1 MTNNKIKVF
10 APATIANVTCGF
22 DILGFPLDGVGDEVI
37 VRTMNEPGVKIVAIH
52 GAEGL
57 PLDPNKNV
65 SGKVALEM
73 LKEAKSDLGIEM
85 ELVKG
90 IHPGSGMGSSAS
102 SSAGAAFAVN
112 ELLGQPFNEKDLVRF
127 AMEGERV
134 ASGVPHADNVA
145 PAVMGGFTLVRSYDP
160 LDLIKLSTPADL
172 WCTVIHPQLQLKTEM
187 SRNLLRKQIPL
198 KTAVQQWGN
207 VAGLVAGLY
216 KEDYDLIGRSLIDVV
231 AEPSRSILIPGF
243 KELKE
248 AAIQAGGLGGG
259 IAGSGPSVYILS
271 KGEETARKVEKA
283 FEEVYTPTGIKFN
296 IYVSRL
302 ASTGARIIE

>member
-1 MTNNKIKVF
+1 MNKEIRVF

-22 DILGFPLDGVGDEVI
+22 DILGFPLDGIGDEII
-37 VRTMNEPGVKIVAIH
+37 VRPMNEPGVKITAIH

-57 PLDPNKNV
+57 PLDPHKNV

-73 LKEAKSDLGIEM
+73 LKEAQSEMGIEM
-85 ELVKG
+85 ELIKG

-112 ELLGQPFNEKDLVRF
+112 ELLGHPFSEKDLVRF

-134 ASGVPHADNVA
+134 ASGTPHADNVA
-145 PAVMGGFTLVRSYDP
+145 PSVMGGFTLVRSYDP
-160 LDLIKLSTPADL
+160 LDLIKLSTPGDL
-172 WCTVIHPQLQLKTEM
+172 WCTVIHPQLQLKTEL

-207 VAGLVAGLY
+207 VAGLVAGLF

-231 AEPSRSILIPGF
+231 AEPTRSILIPGF

-248 AAIQAGGLGGG
+248 AALQAGGLGGG

-271 KGEETARKVEKA
+271 KGEETARKVESA
-283 FEEVYTPTGIKFN
+283 FKEVYTPTGIPFN